1 MDRGDQMTLSG
12 SASYY
17 MQREMPGS
25 GTQPEL
31 HNSPNIRPM
40 SNPNVP
46 FQSTIGGGTLG
57 STFPMDS
64 TGIQSQSVNVG
75 APSGV
80 PSGTP
85 VKRKRGRPRK
95 YGTDGT
101 VSLTL
106 TPSPTLASH
115 PGTLTQTQSQKRG
128 RGRPP
133 GSGKKQQ
140 LASVGEL
147 MFGSA
152 GMSFTPHIITVGVGE
167 DIATKIM
174 AFSQQSPRAI
184 CILSATGTV
193 STVTL
198 RQPSTSGGTVTHE
211 GNFEILCISGSY
223 LLTDG
228 DGSRNRTGGLS
239 VSLASPDGR
248 VIGGGIRGVLIAS
261 SQVQVIIG
269 SFIWSGSKAKKLRKE
284 ASEGAEVAMESDHQA
299 VHNPVALN
307 SMSPNQNFTPNSS
320 SIPWPESRQL
330 DLRNSHI
337 DIDLMRG

>member
-31 HNSPNIRPM
+31 HNSPNIRQM
-40 SNPNVP
+40 SNPNLP

-80 PSGTP
+80 PSGEP

-106 TPSPTLASH
+106 TPSSKPASH

-147 MFGSA
+147 MSGSA

-174 AFSQQSPRAI
+174 AFLQQGPRAI

-198 RQPSTSGGTVTHE
+198 RQPSTSGGTVTYE
-211 GNFEILCISGSY
+211 GSFEILCLSGSY

-228 DGSRNRTGGLS
+228 GGSRNRTGGLS

-248 VIGGGIRGVLIAS
+248 VIGGGIGGVLSAS

-269 SFIWSGSKAKKLRKE
+269 SFIWGGSKAKKMRKE

-299 VHNPVALN
+299 AHNPATVN
-307 SMSPNQNFTPNSS
+307 SMSPNRNFTPTSS
-320 SIPWPESRQL
+320 PIPWPASRQL
-330 DLRNSHI
+330 DMRNSHI